1 MGCKP
6 CCSSTFVLTN
16 VTPHIAMV
24 VMASRWYPICLIIC
38 KSSNLQEPS
47 YKKSPHSSS
56 LKFPTEMGHLLGI
69 EFEHLLSVFGSP
81 ILVAQS
87 QTGSTSQ
94 SVSIGEERIS
104 IDGF

>member
-1 MGCKP
+1 
-6 CCSSTFVLTN
+6 
-16 VTPHIAMV
+16 
-24 VMASRWYPICLIIC
+24 
-38 KSSNLQEPS
+38 
-47 YKKSPHSSS
+47 
-56 LKFPTEMGHLLGI
+56 MGHLLGI

-104 IDGF
+104 IDAAKELLRPEVRK